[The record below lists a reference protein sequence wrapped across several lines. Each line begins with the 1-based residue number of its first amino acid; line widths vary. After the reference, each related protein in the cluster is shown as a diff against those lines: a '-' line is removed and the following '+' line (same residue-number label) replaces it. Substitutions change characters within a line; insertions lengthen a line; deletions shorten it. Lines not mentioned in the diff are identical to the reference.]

1 MSLNFEPEK
10 SDEIHSSKQFSRLF
24 VVTIFIFGVIS
35 LAGCVKKLP
44 PPSEGSNT
52 LLVIPTEV
60 VNKTPIER
68 KYNYIMKFE
77 RKPES
82 GRWNDDASETDQK
95 GSRFFSKMVNLKRDG
110 KSLFLVYEMPPGEYR
125 LYSITE
131 EPINVTNA
139 QSITSKLKQKPFI
152 LEENKIVIYPRKVAY
167 KQELIGA
174 SKWFRKK
181 RKLKKMKNEEIVKI
195 REQLKE
201 YKNFELWSFAETL

>member
-1 MSLNFEPEK
+1 MK
-10 SDEIHSSKQFSRLF
+10 STLSKQLSRLF

-35 LAGCVKKLP
+35 FAGCVKKLP

-52 LLVIPTEV
+52 LLVIPTKV

-82 GRWNDDASETDQK
+82 GRWNDDATETDQK

-125 LYSITE
+125 IYSITE

-152 LEENKIVIYPRKVAY
+152 LEEKKIVIYTRKVAY

>member
-1 MSLNFEPEK
+1 MK
-10 SDEIHSSKQFSRLF
+10 SNLSKQFSRLF

-44 PPSEGSNT
+44 PPSEGS
-52 LLVIPTEV
+52 
-60 VNKTPIER
+60 
-68 KYNYIMKFE
+68 
-77 RKPES
+77 
-82 GRWNDDASETDQK
+82 
-95 GSRFFSKMVNLKRDG
+95 RFFSKMVNLKRDG

-125 LYSITE
+125 IYSITE
-131 EPINVTNA
+131 GPINVTNA

-152 LEENKIVIYPRKVAY
+152 LEEKMIIIYPRKVAY

-195 REQLKE
+195 WEQLKE

>member
-1 MSLNFEPEK
+1 MK
-10 SDEIHSSKQFSRLF
+10 STLSKQFSRLF

-35 LAGCVKKLP
+35 FAGCVKKLP

-82 GRWNDDASETDQK
+82 GRWNDDATETDQK

-125 LYSITE
+125 IYSITE

-152 LEENKIVIYPRKVAY
+152 LEEKKIVIYPVKIAY

-181 RKLKKMKNEEIVKI
+181 I
-195 REQLKE
+195 
-201 YKNFELWSFAETL
+201 

>member
-1 MSLNFEPEK
+1 MKALV
-10 SDEIHSSKQFSRLF
+10 SKQFSRLF

-68 KYNYIMKFE
+68 KYNYIMKFK

-82 GRWNDDASETDQK
+82 GNWNDDATETDQN
-95 GSRFFSKMVNLKRDG
+95 GSRFFIKMVSLKRDG

-125 LYSITE
+125 LYSIRE

-139 QSITSKLKQKPFI
+139 QSITSKLKQNPFI
-152 LEENKIVIYPRKVAY
+152 LEEKKIVIYPRKVAY

>member
-1 MSLNFEPEK
+1 MK
-10 SDEIHSSKQFSRLF
+10 STLSKQFSRLF
-24 VVTIFIFGVIS
+24 VVTIFIFGGIS
-35 LAGCVKKLP
+35 FAGCVKKLP

-125 LYSITE
+125 IYSITE

-152 LEENKIVIYPRKVAY
+152 LEEKNIVIYPRKVAY

-181 RKLKKMKNEEIVKI
+181 RKLKKMKNEEIVNI
-195 REQLKE
+195 WEQLKE
-201 YKNFELWSFAETL
+201 YKNFELWSFAKTL

>member
-1 MSLNFEPEK
+1 MKAFV
-10 SDEIHSSKQFSRLF
+10 SKQFCRLF

-82 GRWNDDASETDQK
+82 GRWNDDATETDQN
-95 GSRFFSKMVNLKRDG
+95 GSRFFSKMVSLKRDG

-125 LYSITE
+125 LYSIRE

-152 LEENKIVIYPRKVAY
+152 LEEKKIVIYPRKVAY

>member
-1 MSLNFEPEK
+1 MKAFV
-10 SDEIHSSKQFSRLF
+10 SKQFSRLF

-82 GRWNDDASETDQK
+82 GRWNDDATETDQNN
-95 GSRFFSKMVNLKRDG
+95 SRFFSKMVSLKRDG

-125 LYSITE
+125 IYSITE

-152 LEENKIVIYPRKVAY
+152 LEEKKIVIYPRKVAY

-181 RKLKKMKNEEIVKI
+181 RKLKKMKNEEIIKI
-195 REQLKE
+195 QEQLKE
-201 YKNFELWSFAETL
+201 YKNFELWYFAETL

>member
-1 MSLNFEPEK
+1 MK
-10 SDEIHSSKQFSRLF
+10 STLSKQFSRLF

-82 GRWNDDASETDQK
+82 GRWNDDATETDQK

-125 LYSITE
+125 IYSITE

-152 LEENKIVIYPRKVAY
+152 LEEKKIVIYPRKVAY

-181 RKLKKMKNEEIVKI
+181 RKLKKMKNEEIIKI

>member
-1 MSLNFEPEK
+1 MNQRNPMK
-10 SDEIHSSKQFSRLF
+10 STLSTQFSRFF
-24 VVTIFIFGVIS
+24 VVTIFIFGVIR

-77 RKPES
+77 RKPET

-95 GSRFFSKMVNLKRDG
+95 GSRFFSKIVNLKRYG
-110 KSLFLVYEMPPGEYR
+110 KSLFLVYEIPPGEYR
-125 LYSITE
+125 IYSITE

-139 QSITSKLKQKPFI
+139 QSITSKLKQIPFI
-152 LEENKIVIYPRKVAY
+152 IEEKKIVTYPRKVAY

-174 SKWFRKK
+174 SKWFWKK
-181 RKLKKMKNEEIVKI
+181 RKLKKMKKEEIIKI

-201 YKNFELWSFAETL
+201 YKNFELWSFAESL

>member
-1 MSLNFEPEK
+1 MKAFV
-10 SDEIHSSKQFSRLF
+10 SKQFCRLF
-24 VVTIFIFGVIS
+24 VVTIIIFVVIS
-35 LAGCVKKLP
+35 FAGCVKKLP

-125 LYSITE
+125 IYSIRE

-152 LEENKIVIYPRKVAY
+152 LEEKKIVIYPRKVAY

>member
-1 MSLNFEPEK
+1 MK
-10 SDEIHSSKQFSRLF
+10 STLSKQFSRLF
-24 VVTIFIFGVIS
+24 VVTIFIFVVKS
-35 LAGCVKKLP
+35 FAGCVKKLP

-82 GRWNDDASETDQK
+82 GRWNDDVTHTDQK
-95 GSRFFSKMVNLKRDG
+95 GSRFFSKMVNLKRDC
-110 KSLFLVYEMPPGEYR
+110 KSLFLIYEMPPGEYR
-125 LYSITE
+125 IYSITE

-152 LEENKIVIYPRKVAY
+152 LEVKKIVIYPRKVAY

-181 RKLKKMKNEEIVKI
+181 RKLKKMKKEEIIKI